1 MNGSDSTGLKA
12 SNHREWV
19 EDLRGRPRA
28 EAARLIAERYPQ
40 LSDEEVQRR
49 LRFLDA
55 PPPKP
60 VKPEPVKLLREIA
73 DARKAARL
81 AEVKKG
87 RPARQKDA
95 LELRLAAEARKARRD
110 DARR

>member
-1 MNGSDSTGLKA
+1 MTKKKGAGHKA
-12 SNHREWV
+12 WLD
-19 EDLRGRPRA
+19 DLRRRPRA

-49 LRFLDA
+49 LHFLDA

-60 VKPEPVKLLREIA
+60 AKPEPVRLLREIA

-87 RPARQKDA
+87 RHARQKDA
-95 LELRLAAEARKARRD
+95 LELRLAADARKARRD